1 MDRSPPSNRPDESS
15 YMLPYYEKIQKET
28 VEVRGTNNN
37 VASEIGTCVPL
48 GRLERIL
55 GLLATRKF
63 IE

>member
-1 MDRSPPSNRPDESS
+1 
-15 YMLPYYEKIQKET
+15 MLPYYEKIQKET